1 MTSVSLGHTP
11 ISTLTSNLALVA
23 CLKEEDR
30 DVREGV
36 RMKTKIELE
45 ERKKKSVCRS
55 PCRDTPTSNLAPVTC
70 LKEEE
75 RDVRKGVR
83 MKQER
88 ERERELSG
96 RERERKQIIKY
107 LSKLLLR
114 RYYSN
119 IVKNLRILQV

>member
-88 ERERELSG
+88 ERE
-96 RERERKQIIKY
+96 KTNNKIFI
-107 LSKLLLR
+107 
-114 RYYSN
+114 
-119 IVKNLRILQV
+119 QVAFKTVL